1 MAAMPP
7 DDKDEL
13 PAVLSVGFALMYPPV
28 VLLVRTL
35 PEEEKKREG
44 RRAYDPH
51 AHRTTASTNHKEVS
65 PSKTVDEIEQ
75 PDKRQDSLHDTK
87 DASSQERSIPTRDS
101 N

>member
-1 MAAMPP
+1 MS
-7 DDKDEL
+7 DFVREL
-13 PAVLSVGFALMYPPV
+13 LEKEGEWV
-28 VLLVRTL
+28 VL
-35 PEEEKKREG
+35 EKKREG